1 MNGNYNKKIRYVR
14 NHKASPYQE
23 NSCMWLSY
31 FENFLWEFY
40 FGYFNRMETEDV
52 AQSEKVQAYED

>member
-1 MNGNYNKKIRYVR
+1 
-14 NHKASPYQE
+14 
-23 NSCMWLSY
+23 MWLSY

-40 FGYFNRMETEDV
+40 FGYFNRMETEDA